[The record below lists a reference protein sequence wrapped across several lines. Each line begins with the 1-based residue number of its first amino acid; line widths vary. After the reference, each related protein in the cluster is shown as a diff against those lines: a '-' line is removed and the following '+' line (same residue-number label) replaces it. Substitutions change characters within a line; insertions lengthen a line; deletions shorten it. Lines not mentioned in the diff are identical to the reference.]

1 MKTFT
6 ASRWSK
12 GDPNK
17 GAAIEIAIAVRDA
30 HPWSELIRRA
40 AGRQGRSR
48 ARLIIRPLGNQR
60 GFSEMS
66 ACRTLRKRWEA
77 EMNRNIK
84 STPGTLCLF
93 GVAFF
98 LAITIANA
106 RNDSPPSSDRT
117 WSPPNL
123 SNYESELASQRFH
136 QVEGGSHVSINPRKI
151 YSLAEL
157 IDIAERNNPETRVAW
172 ERARQAAAAVGLSE
186 SAYYPFLVASAAAGY
201 DRAFIPFPTLA
212 VNPKKLLTNPSVA
225 VSITGGGS
233 LVTNAQV
240 YRAELNAKW
249 LLLDFGE
256 RDATVAA
263 ARERLMMAN
272 VGFNGT
278 HQKIVFE
285 VTERFYQLGT
295 ARQKVVVARNA
306 LEAAQTVEQAVQ
318 ARIDNGLATK
328 PELLQAQQQ
337 SAQTAFDVEATT
349 GAESDARV
357 GLVESIGLLPT
368 VPLHVADL
376 GQRSAFGSGRSVDE
390 LIARALSQ
398 RPDLVAKL
406 ANVHAKEYEIRRVRA
421 EYYPKVAIDAHVS
434 ETELDVSIADSDYFG
449 DHRPTWGAFLTVSV
463 PIFDGFGR
471 RHKMEM
477 AEADLRGAENELAGA
492 RDSAVREVWK
502 AYTDF
507 KTTLRKQDSATKL
520 VTASQNA
527 FDAVLES
534 YKNGLSTY
542 PELVSAQRNL
552 TFAQSVNHDTQS
564 AIYTAASALA
574 LSTGDLAR
582 PSGRAGRPVR
592 PLER

>member
-1 MKTFT
+1 VSM
-6 ASRWSK
+6 RV
-12 GDPNK
+12 
-17 GAAIEIAIAVRDA
+17 I
-30 HPWSELIRRA
+30 
-40 AGRQGRSR
+40 
-48 ARLIIRPLGNQR
+48 
-60 GFSEMS
+60 
-66 ACRTLRKRWEA
+66 TLQ
-77 EMNRNIK
+77 
-84 STPGTLCLF
+84 L
-93 GVAFF
+93 F
-98 LAITIANA
+98 LAFAVANG
-106 RNDSPPSSDRT
+106 RNDPPPSADRT

-123 SNYESELASQRFH
+123 SNYENELAGQRFH
-136 QVEGGSHVSINPRKI
+136 QVERGSHVSINPRKV

-212 VNPKKLLTNPSVA
+212 VNEKKLLTNPSLGA
-225 VSITGGGS
+225 VSITGGSS
-233 LVTNAQV
+233 LVTEAQV
-240 YRAELNAKW
+240 YRAELSAKW

-256 RDATVAA
+256 RSAVVAA
-263 ARERLMMAN
+263 AKEQLMMAN
-272 VGFNGT
+272 VGFNAT
-278 HQKIVFE
+278 HQKIVFQ
-285 VTERFYQLGT
+285 VTDRFYQLGT
-295 ARQKVVVARNA
+295 ARQKILVARSS

-318 ARIDNGLATK
+318 ARVDNGLATK

-337 SAQTAFDVEATT
+337 SAQSAFDVEATT
-349 GAESDARV
+349 GVESDARV
-357 GLVESIGLLPT
+357 ALVESIGLLPT
-368 VPLHVADL
+368 VPLSVADL
-376 GQRSAFGSGRSVDE
+376 GQRSTSEQTNGSVDE

-406 ANVHAKEYEIRRVRA
+406 ANVHAKQNGIRRVRA

-434 ETELDVSIADSDYFG
+434 ETELDVSIAGSKYFG
-449 DHRPTWGAFLTVSV
+449 DDKPTWGAFLTVSV
-463 PIFDGFGR
+463 PIFDGFAR

-477 AEADLRGAENELAGA
+477 AEAELHGAENELAGA

-507 KTTLRKQDSATKL
+507 KTALRKQDSAVKL

-542 PELVSAQRNL
+542 PEIVSAQRNL
-552 TFAQSVNHDTQS
+552 ASARSVGHDTQS
-564 AIYTAASALA
+564 AIFTAATALA

-582 PSGRAGRPVR
+582 PSAR
-592 PLER
+592 PLRPLPARPLQR

>member
-1 MKTFT
+1 M
-6 ASRWSK
+6 RV
-12 GDPNK
+12 
-17 GAAIEIAIAVRDA
+17 I
-30 HPWSELIRRA
+30 
-40 AGRQGRSR
+40 
-48 ARLIIRPLGNQR
+48 
-60 GFSEMS
+60 
-66 ACRTLRKRWEA
+66 TLQ
-77 EMNRNIK
+77 
-84 STPGTLCLF
+84 L
-93 GVAFF
+93 F
-98 LAITIANA
+98 LAITVADA
-106 RNDSPPSSDRT
+106 RNDPPPSSDRT

-123 SNYESELASQRFH
+123 PNYERELAEYHFNEAQSS
-136 QVEGGSHVSINPRKI
+136 SHVSINPRKI
-151 YSLAEL
+151 YGLAEL
-157 IDIAERNNPETRVAW
+157 IDIAERNNPDTRVAW

-212 VNPKKLLTNPSVA
+212 VDPTHPRLSKVK
-225 VSITGGGS
+225 ITGGGS
-233 LVTNAQV
+233 LITEARV
-240 YRAELNAKW
+240 YRGELNAKW

-256 RDATVAA
+256 RSAVVAA
-263 ARERLMMAN
+263 SREQLMMAN
-272 VGFNGT
+272 VGFNAT
-278 HQKIVFE
+278 HQKIVFQ

-295 ARQKVVVARNA
+295 ARQKVLVSQSA

-337 SAQTAFDVEATT
+337 TAQTAFDVEATT

-357 GLVESIGLLPT
+357 ALVESIGLLPT

-376 GQRSAFGSGRSVDE
+376 GQRSTSEQTNGSVDE
-390 LIARALSQ
+390 LIERALSQ

-406 ANVHAKEYEIRRVRA
+406 ANVRGKQDGIRKVRA
-421 EYYPKVAIDAHVS
+421 EYYPKFAIDAHAT
-434 ETELDVSIADSDYFG
+434 ETELDVSIANSPYFG
-449 DHRPTWGAFLTVSV
+449 DHRPTYGVFLTASV

-477 AEADLRGAENELAGA
+477 AEAELHGAENELAGA

-507 KTTLRKQDSATKL
+507 KTALRKQDSAAKL

-542 PELVSAQRNL
+542 PEIVSAQRNL
-552 TFAQSVNHDTQS
+552 SSARSVSHDTQA
-564 AIYTAASALA
+564 AIFTTATELA
-574 LSTGDLAR
+574 LSVGDLAR
-582 PSGRAGRPVR
+582 PSTRAVR
-592 PLER
+592 PLQSSTHAVRPLQR